1 MDKNYENSCMYLKQW
16 SWNLNKYGRS
26 RVAVTRATL
35 RRLGGSNPTVSR
47 RNPLLPLA
55 CQFSQNP
62 TLTSCNGRSTGPWEM
77 LEADDKTSRC
87 SQQNCVAQGKKTGKS
102 ETKFPQVRK
111 PTMPR
116 LLCTSLL
123 LLAALALALAV
134 SSTSNSKSKD
144 KHAAVGMPEPAD
156 LKSKET
162 QQALDFAVNAYND
175 VNNDLY
181 LSRPVHVMSASQQ
194 VVGGKNFYFKVVLA
208 RTLCAKSQSQTD
220 LAKCPLNEQPGQQ
233 KKVVCNFQIYTV
245 PWLNKTSMENFSC
258 HNA

>member
-1 MDKNYENSCMYLKQW
+1 MAEQYCS
-16 SWNLNKYGRS
+16 
-26 RVAVTRATL
+26 
-35 RRLGGSNPTVSR
+35 
-47 RNPLLPLA
+47 
-55 CQFSQNP
+55 
-62 TLTSCNGRSTGPWEM
+62 TSCGFLVTIVE
-77 LEADDKTSRC
+77 
-87 SQQNCVAQGKKTGKS
+87 Q
-102 ETKFPQVRK
+102 
-111 PTMPR
+111 PTMAR

-123 LLAALALALAV
+123 LLATLALALAV